1 MSMENLDEVK
11 IREIIKKVLRD
22 EPEIILN
29 IIRERGD
36 FLIYEKAKD
45 YIKEEIGDLKDKV
58 ATKDEI
64 KMLIE
69 FINARF
75 EDVNRRFE
83 DNNRRFE
90 DMNRRFEDI
99 NKRFEDMNRR
109 IEFIEK
115 ILILLL
121 GINIINTGTV
131 IMILLKVMR
140 VF

>member
-83 DNNRRFE
+83 DNNRR
-90 DMNRRFEDI
+90 
-99 NKRFEDMNRR
+99 